1 MKTISSIALAL
12 LFLSS
17 PAETKLI
24 TVDTN
29 EVEIPTNSDLISE
42 N

>member
-17 PAETKLI
+17 TAKTELI

-29 EVEIPTNSDLISE
+29 EVEISTNSNLRGE